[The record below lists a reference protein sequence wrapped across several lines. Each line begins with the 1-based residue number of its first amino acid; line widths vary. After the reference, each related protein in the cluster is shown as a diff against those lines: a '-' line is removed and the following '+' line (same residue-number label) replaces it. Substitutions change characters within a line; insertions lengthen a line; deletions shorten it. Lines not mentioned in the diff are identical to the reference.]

1 MLWST
6 QLDPRI
12 SKDFQ
17 PILAS
22 ENSNSGRCVKSR
34 ELPRGSG
41 EVQRALRNFG
51 VDPEFLIER
60 FLDENM
66 GCSNVRGRVL
76 VRVPVPLLMLVLA
89 LVLEAVPVP
98 VLFRPHIIANF
109 YFPIF
114 SIFLWRGF
122 EPRTLLFLCFKI
134 QIVVNM

>member
-1 MLWST
+1 M
-6 QLDPRI
+6 
-12 SKDFQ
+12 SKDFH

-41 EVQRALRNFG
+41 EVQRALRNSG

-60 FLDENM
+60 FLNESM

-98 VLFRPHIIANF
+98 VLFRPHVVANF
-109 YFPIF
+109 NF
-114 SIFLWRGF
+114 SGVSRFFWRDF
-122 EPRTLLFLCFKI
+122 KPQKLPLLGGFKI
-134 QIVVNM
+134 RLFDKKLYFEASQKW